1 MKPISADKARW
12 APLLL
17 LVAVLGGGGA
27 QTVEV
32 CDLENIVQQG
42 KLIYPYSFEL
52 MPVAISSCLCICTWE
67 QGESDCPL
75 QSHFAKYPTD
85 KQHDSNNK
93 YDTRAGMHVF
103 AAY

>member
-1 MKPISADKARW
+1 MKPISAEKARW

-52 MPVAISSCLCICTWE
+52 MPVAISDCLCMCT
-67 QGESDCPL
+67 G
-75 QSHFAKYPTD
+75 
-85 KQHDSNNK
+85 
-93 YDTRAGMHVF
+93 
-103 AAY
+103 